1 MLLSEWLQLLLL
13 LIFLIQCALCEG
25 LLNNTKL
32 DCNMRTLALEYAR
45 TIQSWRDARSFR
57 HIHDAL
63 QLTDLCSIP
72 PPLENMQQRTH
83 TTPAENILPSFCRT
97 NDRCIYV
104 SPAARPGRGMGTLY
118 SPLATVHEA
127 LDLSRGWD
135 KPLTIVF
142 REGIH
147 PLRQTIQLTGLDSGL
162 ALRSFP
168 GEDAWFSG
176 GIIIGVTEWKR
187 ASPNSNIVVA
197 NLTDLLSDN
206 QELTLPKVASLFTT
220 SRRFIRARFPNSDP
234 ETSQW
239 GYNSPEKLKFSIPN
253 EKVVTEWH
261 RPPPG
266 VIPTFTFVDVSK
278 YPPPGV
284 PLKND
289 STMDGYNLYAS
300 GSGGVCADLWGP
312 NADSYWCSNACAG
325 GWAEVDQECAVTG
338 QLQIPI
344 GMDYNRSHEIGQRID
359 GWNHTKGAYIYAWH
373 SQSWS
378 MHMFEIES
386 SDEGTMSFV
395 PGGGRQGGRNWCRC
409 DQCTYA
415 GPGCGQHR
423 DPPVDDS
430 RLISGTWLV
439 ENILDELDQPGEF
452 YFDPSTNL
460 LYLIP
465 NTTAIPI
472 DLRLS
477 MLETLIDVRGASN
490 ITISGLGF
498 RDSAATFMSEWSAP
512 SGGDWAL
519 HRGGA
524 IFLENV
530 YNINIQRCIFR
541 RLDGNAIF
549 LSRRTR
555 KVRICRNT
563 FEWLGENAIAT
574 WGDTDGYDA
583 TSMNQPIGTVINENL
598 MRELGIYQKQSSA
611 FGQAKAALTEIHN
624 NIMFNMPRAAINF
637 NDMMGGGDSVMGNV
651 IFNTCRESGDHGPI
665 NSWDRQP
672 FLTTLF
678 DGQTPSFVPRVRTI
692 ARNFI
697 FANYG
702 ASEAVD
708 NDDGSSWFHIHHNV
722 FYQSEGFKMDY
733 GGHDSI
739 FEDNL
744 VISDPSKYSQ
754 KCVGF
759 GDFEPG
765 HGHVVRRNKCV
776 VPSSDRAL
784 AYLDVCEAGNA
795 HLFVNEYF
803 SPNGTAIYEC
813 GDVGTHTLQEVQVKY
828 GLEFGSIVRT
838 TPSEYTL
845 MAWTRKIL
853 KLSAVQEKLR

>member
-1 MLLSEWLQLLLL
+1 MS
-13 LIFLIQCALCEG
+13 
-25 LLNNTKL
+25 
-32 DCNMRTLALEYAR
+32 
-45 TIQSWRDARSFR
+45 DASTCPR
-57 HIHDAL
+57 HA
-63 QLTDLCSIP
+63 
-72 PPLENMQQRTH
+72 
-83 TTPAENILPSFCRT
+83 
-97 NDRCIYV
+97 V
-104 SPAARPGRGMGTLY
+104 
-118 SPLATVHEA
+118 
-127 LDLSRGWD
+127 
-135 KPLTIVF
+135 
-142 REGIH
+142 
-147 PLRQTIQLTGLDSGL
+147 LDSGL

-168 GEDAWFSG
+168 GEDAWLSG
-176 GIIIGVTEWKR
+176 GILIGVTDWR
-187 ASPNSNIVVA
+187 RVSPNSNIVVA
-197 NLTDLLSDN
+197 NLTDLLIDE
-206 QELTLPKVASLFTT
+206 QELPLPKVASLFTT
-220 SRRFIRARFPNSDP
+220 SRRLIRARFPNSDP
-234 ETSQW
+234 ETAQW
-239 GYNSPEKLKFSIPN
+239 GYNSPEKLKFSIPD

-266 VIPTFTFVDVSK
+266 VIPTFTFVDLSK
-278 YPPPGV
+278 YPPPSV
-284 PLKND
+284 PIKND

-312 NADSYWCSNACAG
+312 NADSYWCSNASAG

-359 GWNHTKGAYIYAWH
+359 GWNHTKGAFIYAWH

-378 MHMFEIES
+378 MHMFEIDS

-415 GPGCGQHR
+415 GPGCGQHQ

-452 YFDPSTNL
+452 YFDPSTKL

-465 NTTAIPI
+465 NTTAIPT
-472 DLRLS
+472 DLRFA

-524 IFLENV
+524 IFLESV
-530 YNINIQRCIFR
+530 DNINIERCIFR

-555 KVRICRNT
+555 DVRICRNT
-563 FEWLGENAIAT
+563 FEWLGENAVAT

-583 TSMNQPIGTVINENL
+583 TSMNQPIGTMVKENL

-611 FGQAKAALTEIHN
+611 YGQAKAALTEIHN

-637 NDMMGGGDSVMGNV
+637 NDMMGGGDSVVGNV

-672 FLTTLF
+672 FLTTFL
-678 DGQTPSFVPRVRTI
+678 DGTTPSFVPRVRTI
-692 ARNFI
+692 TRNFI

-708 NDDGSSWFHIHHNV
+708 NDDGSSWFHIHHNL

-754 KCVGF
+754 NCVGF

-765 HGHVVRRNKCV
+765 HGHIVRRNKCV

-784 AYLDVCEAGNA
+784 VYIDVCEAGNA
-795 HLFVNEYF
+795 VLFVNEYF

-813 GDVGTHTLQEVQVKY
+813 GDVGTHTLREVQLKY
-828 GLEFGSIVRT
+828 GLEFGSTVST
-838 TPSEYTL
+838 TPSEYDL
-845 MAWTRKIL
+845 MAWSRKIL
-853 KLSAVQEKLR
+853 MLSMVQEE